1 MISFLQCII
10 FERISYNEWF
20 LVIIIIGLFQV
31 GKLKSKSEC
40 TPVQSV
46 AFAKTHKA
54 GSTTL
59 QNIILRYGY
68 LRDLTFA
75 IPAWKG
81 WMFDQTRSFN
91 ASTLV
96 RRYVNNP
103 GLEFVKRM
111 SSEECKITV
120 YTCRYELTVL

>member
-1 MISFLQCII
+1 MYLLLVDVMDKSYEDKTALRHDLSSSTI
-10 FERISYNEWF
+10 FQIYIF
-20 LVIIIIGLFQV
+20 GLFQV
-31 GKLKSKSEC
+31 GEFKSKSKC
-40 TPVQSV
+40 TPVQSL

-103 GLEFVKRM
+103 GLKFVK
-111 SSEECKITV
+111 E
-120 YTCRYELTVL
+120 

>member
-1 MISFLQCII
+1 M
-10 FERISYNEWF
+10 
-20 LVIIIIGLFQV
+20 
-31 GKLKSKSEC
+31 KSKSEC
-40 TPVQSV
+40 TPVQSL

-111 SSEECKITV
+111 SSEESNNNCLHLQISPKYLDGDVGLLAKYKDFISTGI
-120 YTCRYELTVL
+120 

>member
-1 MISFLQCII
+1 MRPGGEFIDSI
-10 FERISYNEWF
+10 RP
-20 LVIIIIGLFQV
+20 GLDVSVTRAPMGVV
-31 GKLKSKSEC
+31 GL
-40 TPVQSV
+40 
-46 AFAKTHKA
+46 
-54 GSTTL
+54 
-59 QNIILRYGY
+59 ILPWN
-68 LRDLTFA
+68 FPIA

-111 SSEECKITV
+111 RSEECKITV
-120 YTCRYELTVL
+120 YTCRYPPIIY